1 MSGWRDAILNAFPGH
16 VFPLTLVA
24 DPDGLLV
31 EEGIQE
37 ALRERGFEV
46 LVYDD
51 PVAFRYIYE
60 SRYRSLW
67 DAGQSSEHALVV
79 RSDEEDLHA
88 LPYDL
93 LQRGRSLRFSLAD
106 LFPSLNYGVVAALDT
121 QHWDALYQSQQDYH
135 PGELGERATRTF
147 ILKHVFDT
155 DPELIKTPADL
166 LHTLLKRHYRG
177 QRVPRDVDQPFL
189 QALRRRDVFKG
200 WPLEQIA
207 TDRDAFFRFL
217 QERWPRYIRELIRE
231 RANETYEPLPSLILP
246 GPSSLPYGHEDVRI
260 YIDNLFL
267 EGFLHPIDHRNA
279 DLLEGAWAAVGLDI
293 DPDRDRLRRFEK
305 LVEKL
310 EGSIPEADA
319 QHQHWLTFA
328 HRWAEGIALRHL
340 IDLSKHSN
348 LHTRLMALQHNVDAA
363 FAAWVQ
369 RRYDGL
375 HNQPALPPVMLHHV
389 PRFLAHHLEQSPT
402 EKVALVLLDGLALDQ
417 WIVLRDIL
425 SPQVPDLRFREEAV
439 FAWLPTLTSVSRQ
452 AAFAA
457 RLPAYFPDSIHTTAK
472 DSDHWRQFWVNRGY
486 HAPAARYANVVGD
499 AADLDRIHEMVSD
512 PRVHILGL
520 VVQKVDKIM
529 HGMELG
535 ARGMHD
541 QVRLWAQ
548 QGFPARLLELLQDHG
563 YDVFLTSDH
572 GNIEA
577 TGCGSPKEGMIASE
591 RGQRVRVF
599 ESQTLR
605 AQVDQRYPEA
615 ISWTSRGLPPGYE
628 TLFAPSRG
636 AFISEGKKTVTHGGI
651 SVEEVI
657 VPFIHVT
664 TG

>member
-60 SRYRSLW
+60 SRYRSRW

-106 LFPSLNYGVVAALDT
+106 LFPSLSYGVVAALDT

-135 PGELGERATRTF
+135 PGELGERATRAF

-189 QALRRRDVFKG
+189 QALRRRDAFKG
-200 WPLEQIA
+200 WPLEQIT

-293 DPDRDRLRRFEK
+293 DPDRDRGRRFEK

-328 HRWAEGIALRHL
+328 HRWAEGIALGC
-340 IDLSKHSN
+340 I
-348 LHTRLMALQHNVDAA
+348 
-363 FAAWVQ
+363 
-369 RRYDGL
+369 
-375 HNQPALPPVMLHHV
+375 
-389 PRFLAHHLEQSPT
+389 
-402 EKVALVLLDGLALDQ
+402 
-417 WIVLRDIL
+417 
-425 SPQVPDLRFREEAV
+425 
-439 FAWLPTLTSVSRQ
+439 
-452 AAFAA
+452 
-457 RLPAYFPDSIHTTAK
+457 SI
-472 DSDHWRQFWVNRGY
+472 G
-486 HAPAARYANVVGD
+486 
-499 AADLDRIHEMVSD
+499 
-512 PRVHILGL
+512 
-520 VVQKVDKIM
+520 
-529 HGMELG
+529 
-535 ARGMHD
+535 
-541 QVRLWAQ
+541 
-548 QGFPARLLELLQDHG
+548 
-563 YDVFLTSDH
+563 
-572 GNIEA
+572 
-577 TGCGSPKEGMIASE
+577 
-591 RGQRVRVF
+591 
-599 ESQTLR
+599 
-605 AQVDQRYPEA
+605 
-615 ISWTSRGLPPGYE
+615 
-628 TLFAPSRG
+628 
-636 AFISEGKKTVTHGGI
+636 
-651 SVEEVI
+651 
-657 VPFIHVT
+657 
-664 TG
+664 